1 MVDAVVLAIGTAIA
15 VIILAITV
23 YLLTQLVDAEVR
35 LESTLDADQ
44 STVISFLLDLKNYQK
59 LHPSV

>member
-1 MVDAVVLAIGTAIA
+1 MVDAVVLAIGAAIA

-35 LESTLDADQ
+35 LGSTLDADQ